1 MKILQGERTK
11 IIATIG
17 PASSDSKIIRGM
29 IRSGVDGIRLNFSHG
44 DFKTFGD
51 FVKIIRDESER
62 LGTNIAILGDLQGP
76 KIRVGKLKGSQIE
89 LKAGQFINIYDK
101 EILGDETGFS
111 TSYRNLSKELE
122 VGERILIDDGLIK
135 LRVIKKFKDS
145 VQCKVIEGGLL
156 KERKGLNVPDTM
168 LQTPS
173 LTQIDKQWVDF
184 SIEHKLDYLA
194 LSFVRTD
201 QDIFDLRNYLKKKKA
216 DLPIIAKIELKQGVK
231 NFESILK
238 VSDGLMVARGDL
250 GVELGPEEV
259 PPVQK
264 FIIRR
269 SIEARKLVITA
280 TQMLDSMINNPIPTR
295 AEASDVANVVLDG
308 TDAVLLTAETSI
320 GKNPVRVVQT
330 MSRLIKRAERIKM
343 NYNLNYD
350 YIETDEAHIQS
361 IAYASCQLA
370 NDLKVKAIVPV
381 TYSGFTAIVLA
392 KYFPA
397 APIIAITDSL
407 KTLTTLKFYRGIDAK
422 VLEDISDFEKVIEAS
437 TKIFT
442 RDKIVKKGDLLLF
455 VGSLRTKQKS
465 ISNLIKVVS
474 V

>member
-1 MKILQGERTK
+1 
-11 IIATIG
+11 
-17 PASSDSKIIRGM
+17 
-29 IRSGVDGIRLNFSHG
+29 
-44 DFKTFGD
+44 
-51 FVKIIRDESER
+51 
-62 LGTNIAILGDLQGP
+62 
-76 KIRVGKLKGSQIE
+76 
-89 LKAGQFINIYDK
+89 
-101 EILGDETGFS
+101 
-111 TSYRNLSKELE
+111 
-122 VGERILIDDGLIK
+122 
-135 LRVIKKFKDS
+135 
-145 VQCKVIEGGLL
+145 
-156 KERKGLNVPDTM
+156 
-168 LQTPS
+168 
-173 LTQIDKQWVDF
+173 
-184 SIEHKLDYLA
+184 
-194 LSFVRTD
+194 
-201 QDIFDLRNYLKKKKA
+201 
-216 DLPIIAKIELKQGVK
+216 
-231 NFESILK
+231 
-238 VSDGLMVARGDL
+238 
-250 GVELGPEEV
+250 
-259 PPVQK
+259 
-264 FIIRR
+264 
-269 SIEARKLVITA
+269 
-280 TQMLDSMINNPIPTR
+280 
-295 AEASDVANVVLDG
+295 
-308 TDAVLLTAETSI
+308 
-320 GKNPVRVVQT
+320 

-350 YIETDEAHIQS
+350 YIETDEAHVQS

>member
-17 PASSDSKIIRGM
+17 PASSDPKIIRGM

-111 TSYRNLSKELE
+111 TSYRNLSKELD

-145 VQCKVIEGGLL
+145 VQCKVIKGGSL

-184 SIEHKLDYLA
+184 SIENKLDYLA
-194 LSFVRTD
+194 LSFVRND
-201 QDIFDLRNYLKKKKA
+201 QDIFDLRNYLKKNKA
-216 DLPIIAKIELKQGVK
+216 DIPIIAKIELKQGVK

>member
-17 PASSDSKIIRGM
+17 PASSDPKIIRGM

-111 TSYRNLSKELE
+111 TSYRNLSKELD

-145 VQCKVIEGGLL
+145 VQCKVIKGGSL

-184 SIEHKLDYLA
+184 SIENKLDYLA
-194 LSFVRTD
+194 LSFVRND

-216 DLPIIAKIELKQGVK
+216 DIPIIAKIELKQGVK